1 MGKNNEKDKHE
12 EKDVQPVEIVSNKPK
27 SLERIV
33 GEQIEEGIEIYKHE
47 KTPLL
52 ISATTAG
59 MEIGFSF
66 FLIAVVYTLFEEKWG
81 PDYIKVAAAFAYP
94 VGFVLVVLGRS
105 VLFTEQTTLSV
116 LPILNRKRRLDELL
130 GVWGIVIL
138 GNLLG
143 GYAIAG
149 LITAICP
156 PLEIISLKSIAT
168 IAEHVAHGSWWNIMG
183 SAVLAGWLMALL
195 SWLITSSHETIS
207 RIFIIFLIT
216 IVIGMGGLH
225 HSIVG
230 SIEVFSGLIVP
241 SKLDFLD
248 YLRFQSAAL
257 VGNAVGGVV
266 FVALLRYRVF
276 SGKLEGRKQ
285 KE

>member
-1 MGKNNEKDKHE
+1 MQDPKETPQDEQEN
-12 EKDVQPVEIVSNKPK
+12 VQPVEIVSNKPK

-33 GEQIEEGIEIYKHE
+33 GEQIEEGLEIYEHE

-66 FLIAVVYTLFEEKWG
+66 FLIAVIYSTFEKLWAPEYVKM
-81 PDYIKVAAAFAYP
+81 AAAFAYP
-94 VGFVLVVLGRS
+94 IGFILVVLGRS

-116 LPILNRKRRLDELL
+116 LPILNGKKRLDHLVV
-130 GVWGIVIL
+130 VWGIVIL
-138 GNLLG
+138 GNLIG

-149 LITAICP
+149 LITTICP
-156 PLEIISLKSIAT
+156 PLEIITEKSIAT
-168 IAEHVAHGSWWNIMG
+168 IAEHVAHGSWVNIVG

-195 SWLITSSHETIS
+195 SWLVTSSTETIS
-207 RIFIIFLIT
+207 RIFIIFIIT
-216 IVIGMGGLH
+216 TVIGMGGLH

-241 SKLDFLD
+241 SDLTIMD
-248 YLRFQSAAL
+248 YLRFQSASL
-257 VGNAVGGVV
+257 LGNAVGGVV
-266 FVALLRYRVF
+266 FVALLKYRIF
-276 SGKLEGRKQ
+276 QGNSE
-285 KE
+285 EESAA